1 MNILIG
7 IALNLE
13 SALGNVDI
21 LVLLIICIHE
31 NRIPFIFFVSSS
43 ISFIN
48 VL

>member
-1 MNILIG
+1 MNIFIG

-21 LVLLIICIHE
+21 LVLLIIWIHE
-31 NRIPFIFFVSSS
+31 HGISFIFFVSSS